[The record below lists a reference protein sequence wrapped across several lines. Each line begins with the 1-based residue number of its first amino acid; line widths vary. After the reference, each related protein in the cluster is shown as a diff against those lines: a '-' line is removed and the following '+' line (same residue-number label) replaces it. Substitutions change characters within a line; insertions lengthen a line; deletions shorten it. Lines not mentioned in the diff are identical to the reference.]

1 MDNRQRNI
9 IIIIAL
15 ILLYFYFNKKDKT
28 TKVITPETPP
38 EPYSGTCP
46 YMLDEDRKTPTP
58 LVEGNNSNYLV
69 GVDPELKG
77 DFKIYYWC
85 CPIPRGSGSTKLA
98 VLVWEAIND
107 PYAIDPLHGNPTTDP
122 KLIQYL
128 TDRGTGQYQQ
138 CFGKCPADISKGD
151 DNIAK
156 AWIRYA
162 QSQKWLDQ
170 RKTTKFNYDLAMTNT
185 QLTSLSWHYDKTT
198 MMKRILD
205 AKVKYC
211 QDNPTATVDGKR
223 AMQVPCGTCSEV
235 LNRYDDITWANG
247 TPINDPSRWIDYL
260 CLQEKMIYIK
270 ETIEDTQTSTYGQYG
285 SMPIVAETN
294 SVVMGSPLLKKL
306 EEISVNFD
314 FMKDDGT
321 IATYSKIFKIEWSS
335 YSHGGLRAEP
345 DAKIVACDI

>member
-15 ILLYFYFNKKDKT
+15 ILLYFYFNKKTKKT
-28 TKVITPETPP
+28 TKVITPEFPP
-38 EPYSGTCP
+38 YTGTCP
-46 YMLDEDRKTPTP
+46 YMLDEDRQTPTP

-69 GVDPELKG
+69 GVDPDLKG

-85 CPIPRGSGSTKLA
+85 CPIPRGSSSTKLA
-98 VLVWEAIND
+98 VLVWEAYND
-107 PYAIDPLHGNPTTDP
+107 PIAIDPLHGVTTTDP
-122 KLIQYL
+122 NVVQYL
-128 TDRGTGQYQQ
+128 TDRYQQ
-138 CFGKCPADISKGD
+138 YRQCYGLCPADTSLGD

-156 AWIRYA
+156 MWNRYA
-162 QSQKWLDQ
+162 QSQKFLNQ
-170 RKTTKFNYDLAMTNT
+170 RNITEFNYDLAMTSS
-185 QLTSLSWHYDKTT
+185 QLTALSWNLDKTT

-211 QDNPTATVDGKR
+211 QDNPTAAVNGKR
-223 AMQVPCGTCSEV
+223 AFDVPCGSCSEV
-235 LNRYDDITWANG
+235 LNRFSQYPANANK
-247 TPINDPSRWIDYL
+247 PEQWIDYE
-260 CLQEKMIYIK
+260 CQKEKMIYVK
-270 ETIEDTQTSTYGQYG
+270 ETIEDTPTSTYSQYG
-285 SMPIVAETN
+285 SMPIVAATN
-294 SVVMGSPLLKKL
+294 SLVMGSPLLKKL

-321 IATYSKIFKIEWSS
+321 IANYSKIFKIEWSS